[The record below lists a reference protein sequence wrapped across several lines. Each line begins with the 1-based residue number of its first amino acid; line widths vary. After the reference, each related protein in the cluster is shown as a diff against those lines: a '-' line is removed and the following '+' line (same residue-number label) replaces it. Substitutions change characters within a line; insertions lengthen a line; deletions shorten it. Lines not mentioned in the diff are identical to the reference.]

1 MRLFKKKYDIEVPA
15 DVPSWSID
23 TYVKNFHA
31 ITRGTNQLM
40 LFSVDQKIEHLNDDF
55 YGPGIPP
62 ENNDPKHLFEIASQG
77 DIGAMATQLGLI
89 ARYGKQYPTIN
100 YIAKLNAKTNLI
112 KQEQR
117 DPVSKQ
123 LWGVKQV
130 HEVIKNSK
138 LPIRGIGLTIYLGS
152 EYETEM
158 LSQAAKA
165 VFEAHKHGLV
175 SILWMYPRGKSV
187 ADEKNGHLIAGAA
200 GVANALGTDFAKINP
215 PKPSDGKTS
224 AQWLAVA
231 AQAAG
236 NTKLLC
242 SGGKT
247 TDEESF
253 LKNLYEQIHTG
264 NTAGNATGRNI
275 HQKPFAKAVAFTK
288 AISAIVYENKT
299 VQEAQKLLCS
309 TFI

>member
-1 MRLFKKKYDIEVPA
+1 MWFFKKKYNIEVPA

-23 TYVKNFHA
+23 TYVKNYHA
-31 ITRGTNQLM
+31 ITRGTNRLM

-62 ENNDPKHLFEIASQG
+62 ENNDPKRLFEIASQG

-130 HEVIKNSK
+130 HEIIKNSK
-138 LPIRGIGLTIYLGS
+138 LPIRGIGFTLYLGS
-152 EYETEM
+152 EYESDM

-165 VFEAHKHGLV
+165 LFEAHKHGLV

-187 ADEKNGHLIAGAA
+187 SNEKNGHLIAGAA
-200 GVANALGTDFAKINP
+200 GAANALGADFAKINP
-215 PKPSDGKTS
+215 PEPSDGKTN
-224 AQWLAVA
+224 AQWLKVA

-247 TDEESF
+247 IDEETF
-253 LKNLYEQIHTG
+253 LKELYEQIHTG
-264 NTAGNATGRNI
+264 NTTGNATGRNI
-275 HQKPFAKAVAFTK
+275 HQKSLKQAIAFTK
-288 AISAIVYENKT
+288 AISAIVYGNN
-299 VQEAQKLLCS
+299 L
-309 TFI
+309 